1 MESVIS
7 MLNESKLPGTFWWDA
22 VAAFTHVHNRSPTA
36 SIASGKTPFELWHK
50 QQPSVAHF
58 RVFGCT
64 AYVHIKKDKRQQLA
78 PHSQKCVIHRL
89 PC

>member
-36 SIASGKTPFELWHK
+36 SMPADIMTKSLPKATVELMRKMHGLEK
-50 QQPSVAHF
+50 
-58 RVFGCT
+58 
-64 AYVHIKKDKRQQLA
+64 
-78 PHSQKCVIHRL
+78 
-89 PC
+89 